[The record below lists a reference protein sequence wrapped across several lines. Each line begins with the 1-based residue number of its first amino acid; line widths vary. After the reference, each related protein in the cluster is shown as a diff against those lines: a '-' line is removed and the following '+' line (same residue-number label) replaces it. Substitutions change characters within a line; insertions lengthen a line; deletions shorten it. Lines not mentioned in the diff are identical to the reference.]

1 MEALGYSKRK
11 CPKAGAS
18 LVSSRDQASESGT
31 QEEIDVARLQS
42 NDLGRGTQGEI
53 RVESSAKTC
62 SAWQALV
69 RSLDF
74 ILNVTG
80 GFQQKGDII

>member
-1 MEALGYSKRK
+1 MA
-11 CPKAGAS
+11 
-18 LVSSRDQASESGT
+18 SSRDQASESGT
-31 QEEIDVARLQS
+31 QEKTDVVWLQS
-42 NDLGRGTQGEI
+42 NDLDRGTQGEI

-74 ILNVTG
+74 ILNVIG
-80 GFQQKGDII
+80 GFQQRGDII

>member
-1 MEALGYSKRK
+1 M
-11 CPKAGAS
+11 AG
-18 LVSSRDQASESGT
+18 
-31 QEEIDVARLQS
+31 LQS
-42 NDLGRGTQGEI
+42 NDLDRGTQGEI

-80 GFQQKGDII
+80 GFQQRGDII